1 VKKLRTLLFT
11 LSVLGGLSGL
21 AAPLSG
27 AAVYHSDGSVAK
39 VKALHNAASDGDTIT
54 LPAGTFTWST
64 PVTISKAIKIQGE
77 GSGRIIGTTKSS
89 VAVGTGS
96 KTFTTTRSG
105 LPITAGQLL
114 RIAKMP
120 HPPGGGGSEANPPGR
135 GTYMEGTV
143 TSYSGTTL
151 VLNVTST
158 AGSGTWTFWWI
169 ATQSATTIVNN
180 YSNAGKPSV
189 SLVQINQSRAGSTEI
204 SGIRFLANPATTNR
218 SGFIGLSTSAYLNP
232 KTKIH
237 DCWFQNDGGGAA
249 AIYAATN
256 QGLVW
261 NCSFDDTFSQA
272 SAALTFK
279 WEDSSGASSWTTN
292 STMGADDING
302 ATNFYVEDCDFH
314 AYLVAADPDSSARM
328 VFRHN
333 VFDNSGLS
341 SHGADTG
348 PIGMRHV
355 ELYDNEL
362 IFDNFGDCDG
372 SVTLPIASFFWQRGG
387 TSVITDNILPAISS
401 CAWGNKGNIL
411 FSVLNTR
418 RKTGGYPCWTSYPAP
433 HQVGQGYGPRAVFHS
448 HYSGTNYGRLDYHT
462 YLEPVYI
469 WGNRGT
475 SGNRVGLNAESEDP
489 CGKNQLLTSYIQA
502 DRDYKL
508 EPKPG
513 YVKFTYPHPLRSSI
527 SASQPRPSA
536 GASPLPES
544 AFDPG
549 SPNVTKAKSSSRR
562 WPGKYHKKEKTG
574 WGSLRKKEKQTGE
587 SSESDMAGGHETPDE
602 QNR

>member
-89 VAVGTGS
+89 VAVGTGA

-120 HPPGGGGSEANPPGR
+120 HSPGGGGSESNPPAR

-180 YSNAGKPSV
+180 YSNGGKPSV

-218 SGFIGLSTSAYLNP
+218 SGFIGLGSIAYLNP

-237 DCWFQNDGGGAA
+237 DCWFENDGGGAA

-272 SAALTFK
+272 AAAITLK
-279 WEDSSGASSWTTN
+279 WEDANGAPSWTSN
-292 STMGADDING
+292 STMGADDTKG
-302 ATNFYVEDCDFH
+302 ATNFYIEDCDFH
-314 AYLVAADPDSSARM
+314 AYLVAADPDSNSRM

-362 IFDNFGDCDG
+362 IFDNFGECDG
-372 SVTLPIASFFWQRGG
+372 SVTLNLTWFFWMRGG
-387 TSVITDNILPAISS
+387 TGIITDNILPAISS

-418 RKTGGYPCWTSYPAP
+418 RNSGPYCCWKNYPAP
-433 HQVGQGYGPRAVFHS
+433 HQVGQGYGSSAVFHK
-448 HYSGTNYGRLDYHT
+448 YTPTNCWGQGENFSYYT
-462 YLEPVYI
+462 FSEPVYI
-469 WGNRGT
+469 WNNRGT
-475 SGNRVGLNAESEDP
+475 AGNQMNLNAESEDP
-489 CGKNQLLTSYIQA
+489 CGNNQLLTSYIQA

-549 SPNVTKAKSSSRR
+549 SPNVTGAKSSSRR
-562 WPGKYHKKEKTG
+562 WPGKYHKKEKKG
-574 WGSLRKKEKQTGE
+574 WGSLRKKRE
-587 SSESDMAGGHETPDE
+587 A
-602 QNR
+602 NRRKLRERYGRRARNA

>member
-1 VKKLRTLLFT
+1 
-11 LSVLGGLSGL
+11 
-21 AAPLSG
+21 
-27 AAVYHSDGSVAK
+27 
-39 VKALHNAASDGDTIT
+39 
-54 LPAGTFTWST
+54 
-64 PVTISKAIKIQGE
+64 
-77 GSGRIIGTTKSS
+77 
-89 VAVGTGS
+89 
-96 KTFTTTRSG
+96 
-105 LPITAGQLL
+105 
-114 RIAKMP
+114 
-120 HPPGGGGSEANPPGR
+120 
-135 GTYMEGTV
+135 
-143 TSYSGTTL
+143 
-151 VLNVTST
+151 
-158 AGSGTWTFWWI
+158 
-169 ATQSATTIVNN
+169 
-180 YSNAGKPSV
+180 
-189 SLVQINQSRAGSTEI
+189 
-204 SGIRFLANPATTNR
+204 
-218 SGFIGLSTSAYLNP
+218 
-232 KTKIH
+232 
-237 DCWFQNDGGGAA
+237 
-249 AIYAATN
+249 
-256 QGLVW
+256 
-261 NCSFDDTFSQA
+261 
-272 SAALTFK
+272 
-279 WEDSSGASSWTTN
+279 
-292 STMGADDING
+292 
-302 ATNFYVEDCDFH
+302 
-314 AYLVAADPDSSARM
+314 M

-448 HYSGTNYGRLDYHT
+448 YYSGTNYGRLDYHT

-475 SGNRVGLNAESEDP
+475 SGNRVGLNAESADP
-489 CGKNQLLTSYIQA
+489 CGNNQLLTDYIQA

-549 SPNVTKAKSSSRR
+549 SPNVTGAKSSSRR
-562 WPGKYHKKEKTG
+562 WPGKYHKKEKKG

-602 QNR
+602 QNH